1 MAQKMA
7 FFAPGLY
14 RLQKTR
20 LSFFECFPYVCPE
33 TVSINRSG
41 FYKCKN
47 GIAQRRVQMSAQNGA
62 TTQFS
67 APDII
72 AVVNS
77 AIVAVHSA
85 SCSKDRAGVPPA
97 ERKRRLSQLISIRL
111 SRACL
116 GKMIH
121 VCPEPRRLGKTGS
134 KTTGRFFAPD
144 GRTLSTS
151 SQLSSSLRKTHHLF
165 LSAAF
170 PIFVPSLSW

>member
-121 VCPEPRRLGKTGS
+121 VCPEPVLVKLAPKQRMV
-134 KTTGRFFAPD
+134 GRFSHRMV
-144 GRTLSTS
+144 GRFRRRPSC
-151 SQLSSSLRKTHHLF
+151 LRPCEKRTISF
-165 LSAAF
+165 
-170 PIFVPSLSW
+170 